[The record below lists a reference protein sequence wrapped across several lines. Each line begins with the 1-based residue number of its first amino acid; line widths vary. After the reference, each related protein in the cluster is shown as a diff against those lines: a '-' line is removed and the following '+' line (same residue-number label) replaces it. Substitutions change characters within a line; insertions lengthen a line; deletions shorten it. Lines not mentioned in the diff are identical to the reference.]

1 MDNIFYL
8 ANSYTPENNHPYVN
22 GLLEVMVQNQ
32 FPKDVVSSVSNR
44 YFKLWQRA
52 IFSDK
57 PMLFITADG
66 QKAHLLLLK
75 VQDGEYV
82 EKSMEIP
89 ADTSNTD
96 GIAALLLAIH
106 VIATNENDVLHKLIS
121 LGEIKIEKVKETYSP
136 SMDIQISS
144 NFERQIFESVQLN
157 CEEVKKNY
165 E

>member
-106 VIATNENDVLHKLIS
+106 VIATNENAYIDLGLIQVFTDINVFGNYNAMREVLKNT
-121 LGEIKIEKVKETYSP
+121 GEII
-136 SMDIQISS
+136 DCGD
-144 NFERQIFESVQLN
+144 F
-157 CEEVKKNY
+157 
-165 E
+165 